1 MELNWVALA
10 SKLWYPRI
18 KLQLLV
24 QIKNILAVFPPDY
37 RNQNNAILNVPY
49 VPSVPY

>member
-49 VPSVPY
+49 VPSVP